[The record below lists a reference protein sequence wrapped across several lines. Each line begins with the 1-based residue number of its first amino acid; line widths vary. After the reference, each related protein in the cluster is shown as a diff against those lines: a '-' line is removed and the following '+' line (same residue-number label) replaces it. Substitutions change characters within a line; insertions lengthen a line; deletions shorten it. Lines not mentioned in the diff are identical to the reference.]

1 MKKLS
6 MMIMAAC
13 LLLLAS
19 CSLKPKS
26 IAPASTKFDGGKL
39 ATLVELVGTEGE
51 LSFEETEAAVP
62 AQIIRLKAKLKL
74 NEETAY
80 LQTTELKEIEFS
92 YEPLKVTLQDAE
104 GKEVKEL
111 ELSKDDYK
119 KLAKHLQGKKGEE
132 VEVTFEATY
141 HNSEEAPKWFKQSV
155 AFAAGD
161 AGDVYP
167 IVYNMDG
174 EIGKYPIHA
183 TLIEQ
188 KDGMIRGAYYYKKG
202 STILYLMG
210 ERNGKY
216 AELYEYTYEGRHTG
230 YWAGVLT
237 EAEYSGS
244 FEAVVPGKSY
254 IFQITPTTELET
266 VKFFDAD
273 FDRFFYQRMYEPVV
287 VTEGDFEDTDD
298 AGGNL
303 DALLDKYEKY
313 VDDYITLMKK
323 AQNGNASAMVEA
335 VELLE
340 DAQELAEELEKEQG
354 NMSVADAK
362 RMAEINEKM
371 ITAAQNM

>member
-26 IAPASTKFDGGKL
+26 IAPTSTKFDGGKL

-80 LQTTELKEIEFS
+80 LQTTDLKEIEFS

-111 ELSKDDYK
+111 ELSEDDYK

-141 HNSEEAPKWFKQSV
+141 HNSKEAPNWFKQSV

-174 EIGKYPIHA
+174 EIGKYPIHV
-183 TLIEQ
+183 TLVEQ
-188 KDGMIRGAYYYKKG
+188 KDGMIRGAYYYKRG
-202 STILYLMG
+202 SSTLYLVG
-210 ERNGKY
+210 ERNGKF
-216 AELYEYTYEGRHTG
+216 AELNEYVIDGTHSG
-230 YWAGVLT
+230 YWEGALS
-237 EAEYSGS
+237 ELEYSGA
-244 FEAVVPGKSY
+244 FEALAYGKSY
-254 IFQITPTTELET
+254 TFLITPTTELEPI
-266 VKFFDAD
+266 KFDGINFDK
-273 FDRFFYQRMYEPVV
+273 FWYMRRYEPVESAGV
-287 VTEGDFEDTDD
+287 SESGDLSE
-298 AGGNL
+298 
-303 DALLDKYEKY
+303 LLDKYEKY
-313 VDDYITLMKK
+313 VDDYIALLKK
-323 AQNGNASAMVEA
+323 ANDGDITALTDAAQLM
-335 VELLE
+335 E

-362 RMAEINEKM
+362 RLAEINEKM
-371 ITAAQNM
+371 IIAAENMQGI